1 MSILKKLI
9 KINFIAFIRD
19 GATILAQKV
28 VAKNNKIL
36 HTENLS
42 FDEEEEFENFI
53 KKSFIEN
60 TQTYVSTTINSLA
73 QGCVDSCNHSKYKE
87 LSINIDNIKILCIDN
102 KFSIFVGLYELN
114 KTKKDNERF
123 LLDYLFSPFA
133 LTHSF
138 NKKTPNSLYI
148 LTTKMF
154 ASILI
159 YEQNN
164 IPKYSNIIC
173 FEDLDNHDTPAQS
186 VDNSVDADDSDIEE
200 ISDIESIEDIEDIED
215 IETDID
221 TTLDDEEL
229 QDETEIDADKLKTE
243 MERTQYEMEIVE
255 FLKNSLKEY
264 YENYSNNFV
273 ENIYLL
279 HNQNISTKF
288 TKIIQDELF
297 LEIKPQQIDLLE
309 TINNLAIKESNV

>member
-1 MSILKKLI
+1 
-9 KINFIAFIRD
+9 
-19 GATILAQKV
+19 
-28 VAKNNKIL
+28 
-36 HTENLS
+36 
-42 FDEEEEFENFI
+42 
-53 KKSFIEN
+53 
-60 TQTYVSTTINSLA
+60 
-73 QGCVDSCNHSKYKE
+73 
-87 LSINIDNIKILCIDN
+87 
-102 KFSIFVGLYELN
+102 
-114 KTKKDNERF
+114 
-123 LLDYLFSPFA
+123 
-133 LTHSF
+133 
-138 NKKTPNSLYI
+138 
-148 LTTKMF
+148 MF

-186 VDNSVDADDSDIEE
+186 VNNSADEDDSDIEE
-200 ISDIESIEDIEDIED
+200 ISDIESIEDIEDIE
-215 IETDID
+215 TDID

-229 QDETEIDADKLKTE
+229 HDETEIDADKLKTE
-243 MERTQYEMEIVE
+243 KERTQYEMEIVE

-309 TINNLAIKESNV
+309 TINNLAIKENNV